1 MSKQEETTAST
12 EALGLRDGAREA
24 VPVVLGYLPIGFA
37 YGVVGTAAGLPLWAV
52 VSMSVLVYAGSAQ
65 FIAVSL
71 ISQGASVAAL
81 VATTFLVNVRH
92 LLYSLALSP
101 RLERMS
107 RGRLAWVAAELT
119 DESFVMAARASA
131 SRDTRLPFPFVAG
144 LNGVL
149 QVAWVVS
156 SAVGGV
162 LGGFVGDPLAL
173 GLDYALIAMFIGL
186 LMLQMRG
193 SGGVIVAG
201 IAGVISLGLHL
212 LGAGLLGI
220 ILATVVAGGV
230 GLVWAERR

>member
-1 MSKQEETTAST
+1 MAETEETRVSAR
-12 EALGLRDGAREA
+12 ALGLRDGVREA
-24 VPVVLGYLPIGFA
+24 LPAVLGYVPIGFA
-37 YGVVGTAAGLPLWAV
+37 YGVVGTAAGIPLWAV
-52 VSMSVLVYAGSAQ
+52 VAMSVLVYAGSAQ

-71 ISQGASVAAL
+71 ISQGASVAVL
-81 VATTFLVNVRH
+81 VVTTFLVNVRH

-107 RGRLAWVAAELT
+107 RRRLAWVAAELT
-119 DESFVMAARASA
+119 DESFVMAARTST
-131 SRDTRLPFPFVAG
+131 SRDTRLSFSFMVG

-149 QVAWVVS
+149 QIVWIMS

-186 LMLQMRG
+186 LTLQMRG
-193 SGGVIVAG
+193 STGVIVAAV
-201 IAGVISLGLHL
+201 AGVVSLGLHL
-212 LGAGLLGI
+212 LGAGMLGI
-220 ILATVVAGGV
+220 IVATVVAGGT